1 MLMYLFVYEC
11 ISFSINF
18 SLYLLDSRKT
28 KLLCVCV
35 CVCSLKSKGEINLNV
50 YDFSFIQNKERRV
63 PSTTFDLIHC

>member
-28 KLLCVCV
+28 KLLCV